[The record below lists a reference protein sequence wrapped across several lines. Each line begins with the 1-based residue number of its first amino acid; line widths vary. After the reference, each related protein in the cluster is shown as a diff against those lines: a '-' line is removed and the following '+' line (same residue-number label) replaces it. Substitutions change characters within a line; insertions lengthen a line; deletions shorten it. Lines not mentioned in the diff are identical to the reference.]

1 MSVGLSYA
9 YPKKKNGFM
18 MKNKRIENG
27 FGHSEGEGLYRAD
40 FEHSSCGIGFVANL
54 KGRKSHSIITDALG
68 MLACMEH
75 RGGTGFDVKSG
86 DGAGILLQIPHE
98 LFKAEC
104 LRQAFRCLILGSMAW
119 G

>member
-1 MSVGLSYA
+1 MQKGVVLLVCIGCDDEEYR
-9 YPKKKNGFM
+9 YEKEKITN
-18 MKNKRIENG
+18 E

-75 RGGTGFDVKSG
+75 RVEPDLT
-86 DGAGILLQIPHE
+86 
-98 LFKAEC
+98 
-104 LRQAFRCLILGSMAW
+104 
-119 G
+119 

>member
-1 MSVGLSYA
+1 
-9 YPKKKNGFM
+9 M
-18 MKNKRIENG
+18 MKNKRIENE

-86 DGAGILLQIPHE
+86 MVQEFFCKFLMSSSKRSA
-98 LFKAEC
+98 
-104 LRQAFRCLILGSMAW
+104 LRQALRCPSLGSMAW